1 MCWRRHWS
9 PPVRRPGTSYTSR
22 LLRRE
27 EQAKA
32 RATRRFADGIARGLA
47 LAAVA
52 GCLVLPRQAKAQAIL
67 AGPPEMQT
75 VTLKGTV
82 LGPDGQPVPEAQIG
96 VITTPRFQ
104 TLDQLFSGKCN
115 QAGEFEVVTPDLTQ
129 YYGPRAACCV
139 LARGADGTLVGAGT
153 AVTGDPSTPV
163 QIRLQASG
171 HIHSSILDPKGQ
183 PVAGMGTLV
192 MWKAE
197 HVPGA
202 AEGSHADQIGEVLIG
217 PLPAGLQVGVGVA
230 YELRHPALHNTWDRK
245 GITLQPGETCELPP
259 LILDPEGRAVKG
271 TLSGA
276 GPKR

>member
-1 MCWRRHWS
+1 M
-9 PPVRRPGTSYTSR
+9 
-22 LLRRE
+22 
-27 EQAKA
+27 A

-129 YYGPRAACCV
+129 ST
-139 LARGADGTLVGAGT
+139 ARGRLAAYWHVTQT
-153 AVTGDPSTPV
+153 ARSWV
-163 QIRLQASG
+163 L
-171 HIHSSILDPKGQ
+171 GQ
-183 PVAGMGTLV
+183 P
-192 MWKAE
+192 
-197 HVPGA
+197 
-202 AEGSHADQIGEVLIG
+202 
-217 PLPAGLQVGVGVA
+217 
-230 YELRHPALHNTWDRK
+230 
-245 GITLQPGETCELPP
+245 
-259 LILDPEGRAVKG
+259 
-271 TLSGA
+271 
-276 GPKR
+276 